1 MGGDC
6 SLLVV
11 ETADRWAR
19 WLQDRRYGGDP
30 DWKAKTLAW
39 LEPIR
44 KRVIELAAIEAGD
57 TVLDVGAGEGM
68 IGFAALDRVGEHGR
82 VVFSD
87 VSDDLLRSCE
97 NVAESLGV
105 VDRCEFVAASA
116 SRLDGVAS
124 SSVDVVTTRSVLIYL
139 EDKGAALREF
149 FRVLRPGGRI
159 ALFEPI
165 NSFGRPEPQDRLW
178 GYDVTEIQDLA
189 TRLRTVFDESQAA
202 AGALTMTDFD
212 ERDLLA
218 WTESAG
224 FRTISLSYEV
234 TITQRAQLQG
244 ISWDAF
250 LGFSPNPLCP
260 TVNEAMTRALT
271 HDEQR
276 RFQAHMRPLVQN
288 GEGRNR
294 GATVYLS
301 ATKDADGA
309 ATRASGS

>member
-1 MGGDC
+1 M
-6 SLLVV
+6 

-19 WLQDRRYGGDP
+19 WLQERRYGSDP
-30 DWKAKTLAW
+30 DWKAKTLVW
-39 LEPIR
+39 LEPVR
-44 KRVIELAAIEAGD
+44 DRVIELAAIEPGD
-57 TVLDVGAGEGM
+57 TLLDVGAGEGM

-87 VSDDLLRSCE
+87 VSEDLLRSCE
-97 NVAESLGV
+97 NVAGSLGV
-105 VDRCEFVAASA
+105 ADRCEFVAASA

-139 EDKGAALREF
+139 EDKAAALREF

-165 NSFGRPEPQDRLW
+165 NSFGYPEPQNRLW
-178 GYDVTEIQDLA
+178 GYDVTDIRDLA
-189 TRLRTVFDESQAA
+189 ARVRAVLDESQAR

-224 FRTISLSYEV
+224 FSTISLHHEV
-234 TITQRAQLQG
+234 TIAPRAGLQG

-250 LGFSPNPLCP
+250 VAFSPNPLCP
-260 TVNEAMTRALT
+260 TVEEAMTRALSP
-271 HDEQR
+271 HERR
-276 RFQAHMRPLVQN
+276 RFESHLRPRVEN
-288 GEGRNR
+288 EEGTNR
-294 GATVYLS
+294 GATVYLA
-301 ATKDADGA
+301 ATKTAAG
-309 ATRASGS
+309 ATRATGS